1 MLRWD
6 QGLNYRLVICDL
18 RVKFKVSQTN
28 IFQETKRLR
37 VVIFHEL
44 EFIQK
49 VLKQHYIL
57 RNSLALSHKYSLLR
71 NISISSLC

>member
-49 VLKQHYIL
+49 VLKQH
-57 RNSLALSHKYSLLR
+57 
-71 NISISSLC
+71 